1 MSSPDTGS
9 TPTIEP
15 EQLFTTLLATAKH
28 PRKRRNLEALQDVC
42 RKRFDVKGQH
52 WTYTSIGKVLETD
65 GLLTVQS
72 LLQKQSNDYRALI
85 DAWRMKAEASLARAP
100 GSSMSTNKQW
110 FDNID
115 DLWAR
120 QTAAALER
128 EVIELRKKNAL
139 LEKWKGTVT
148 IRIDGSA
155 LPESADTAKPPT
167 GLLSVQEK
175 RALSMSISPMA
186 LSKMQLSLGPQGELL
201 NEDGV
206 AYFAPGWASGLRKL
220 LQALDA

>member
-1 MSSPDTGS
+1 MECS
-9 TPTIEP
+9 PTIEP
-15 EQLFTTLLATAKH
+15 EQLFATLMATAKH
-28 PRKRRNLEALQDVC
+28 PRKKRNLKALHELC

-65 GLLTVQS
+65 GLLTVSS
-72 LLQKQSNDYRALI
+72 LLQKQSDDYRALI
-85 DAWRMKAEASLARAP
+85 DAWRTKAEASLARVPAR
-100 GSSMSTNKQW
+100 STLTDRQW
-110 FDNID
+110 FDNLD

-120 QTAAALER
+120 QMAAALER

-139 LEKWKGTVT
+139 LEKWKGAVT
-148 IRIDGSA
+148 IRIDGSP
-155 LPESADTAKPPT
+155 LPDSAEASKPLT

-175 RALSMSISPMA
+175 RALSMSISPIA
-186 LSKMQLSLGPQGELL
+186 LSKMHLSLGPQGELL

-220 LQALDA
+220 LQALEG